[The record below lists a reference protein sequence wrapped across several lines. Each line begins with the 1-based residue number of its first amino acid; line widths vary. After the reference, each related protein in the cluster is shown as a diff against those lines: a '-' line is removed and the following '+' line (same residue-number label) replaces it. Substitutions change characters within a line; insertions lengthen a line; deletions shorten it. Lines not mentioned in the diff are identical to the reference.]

1 MKTMTTQTRYRS
13 VAVAVAVAIACVT
26 AVPVHAED
34 TVTVRS
40 EASEQAKAPKQAK
53 ASKQASA
60 SKQENIGVV
69 TGLAVG
75 AAAGGPVGAIVG
87 AAAGAWIGDHYHK
100 QVVARSELAA
110 GLDKSES
117 DRTRLAQNITEL
129 NGSLAQ
135 EQERGEQ
142 LDLALSHTDEVQTDV
157 GFRTNDDSIQAQA
170 MSPLLKLGALAAALP
185 DAKVRVSG
193 YADPRGSVAVNEA
206 LSKRRADAVAAVL
219 ASAGL
224 SPDRLIVEAHGKGE
238 ATSTEGD
245 TDGYAFDRRVTV
257 RIERASPESVA
268 KNE

>member
-13 VAVAVAVAIACVT
+13 VALAVAVACVT
-26 AVPVHAED
+26 ALPVHAED
-34 TVTVRS
+34 TVTVRP
-40 EASEQAKAPKQAK
+40 E
-53 ASKQASA
+53 ASKQATAPKQTRA

-75 AAAGGPVGAIVG
+75 AAAGGPIGAIVG
-87 AAAGAWIGDHYHK
+87 AAAGAWMGDHYHK
-100 QVVARSELAA
+100 QAVARSELAA

-117 DRTRLAQNITEL
+117 DRTRLAQNVTEL
-129 NGSLAQ
+129 NGSLAH

-157 GFRTNDDSIQAQA
+157 GFRTNDDSIQTQA
-170 MSPLLKLGALAAALP
+170 LSPLMKLGALAAALP

-193 YADPRGSVAVNEA
+193 YADPRGSAAVNEA

-219 ASAGL
+219 ASAGV
-224 SPDRLIVEAHGKGE
+224 SPDRLIVEAYGKTE
-238 ATSTEGD
+238 AASAEGD

-257 RIERASPESVA
+257 RIERASPEAVA